1 MADFVIGDGRI
12 LEDYKFFADLLST
25 FRSLN
30 DWIKALIIVG
40 FYASITA
47 CILGIIRRKP
57 KQSDTRTETPV
68 AAPLV
73 ESNDIVTIETFV
85 QEARMPPH
93 RPEFRGK

>member
-1 MADFVIGDGRI
+1 M
-12 LEDYKFFADLLST
+12 EDYNFFADLLST

-47 CILGIIRRKP
+47 CILGIVRRKP
-57 KQSDTRTETPV
+57 KQLDTPTETPV

-73 ESNDIVTIETFV
+73 ESSDIVTIETFA
-85 QEARMPPH
+85 QEARMRPH
-93 RPEFRGK
+93 RTEFRGE